1 MKSNRDFLDGVYS
14 KAKEIENNKQIIS
27 KKWRI
32 NYRFASIAA
41 LIILIPTIFFWS
53 NSQVYKDLTPPMMVR
68 NVDNPESY
76 YLEAD
81 YMVIGQTTEILPS
94 VYVKDDNYI
103 YTDISFQVE
112 EVLKGELGEEDIIIR
127 IAGGKVKAEKVKS
140 EIETSFILGDTS
152 LVFLLKD
159 EESVYKLINSTAKF
173 EKVDETTYIDYMEN
187 IYELGNIKD
196 KLKMEE

>member
-1 MKSNRDFLDGVYS
+1 
-14 KAKEIENNKQIIS
+14 
-27 KKWRI
+27 
-32 NYRFASIAA
+32 
-41 LIILIPTIFFWS
+41 
-53 NSQVYKDLTPPMMVR
+53 
-68 NVDNPESY
+68 
-76 YLEAD
+76 
-81 YMVIGQTTEILPS
+81 MVIGQTTEILPS